1 MAKPKYR
8 GPHQRER
15 KRWEPVVAAGRAFCV
30 EPICVMRT
38 RWIPPGS
45 KWHLAH
51 DPSGTVW
58 IGPAHEKC
66 NTREGAA
73 RGNRMR
79 ARKHRP
85 RVVKQQKAN
94 LWWRP

>member
-8 GPHQRER
+8 HAHQQER
-15 KRWEPVVAAGRAFCV
+15 KRWEPVVAAGEAYCA
-30 EPICVMRT
+30 EPICKMRT
-38 RWIPPGS
+38 RWITPGS

-51 DPSGTVW
+51 DPTGTFY
-58 IGPAHEKC
+58 IGVAHEKC

-79 ARKHRP
+79 KHRP
-85 RVVKQQKAN
+85 RPVKQQSKPS